1 MPDIRPP
8 RLDAMTNAAPGDRK
22 RVLFLAQT
30 PPPHH
35 GQSAVAALV
44 RDVFE
49 TDAGMI
55 VDQRWRGGAQ
65 SNTEIGKKTLG
76 KYLGFARLLI
86 ELFTLFII
94 GRRYDIAY
102 LGIAPWAHTA
112 FRDAILIGVAKL
124 LANRTW
130 VHAHGAGL
138 PELIGRPGPSGV
150 AVRTLL
156 AGTELIAITED
167 VARDARK
174 SGIFARIL
182 PLANMASDPGDPAV
196 STATTL
202 TIVCLGNLDPRKGV
216 LDFVDVVSTLAKYD
230 DRVRGVII
238 GGPTVHLDVEDV
250 KKRAAG
256 HGAESAIQVTGWVS
270 EERKNALLAE
280 ADIFL
285 YLSRHD
291 LAPVVLIEAL
301 AHGCVPIVLDTGGI
315 AEMAGPELAAN
326 VLEFHKDTVPITRVR
341 ALIENYLNDADA
353 LARDKARARKRYLNA
368 FTPKIFQSCILRFL
382 ANQDDTDGK
391 ISKSTPNAL
400 VDQTS

>member
-1 MPDIRPP
+1 
-8 RLDAMTNAAPGDRK
+8 
-22 RVLFLAQT
+22 
-30 PPPHH
+30 
-35 GQSAVAALV
+35 
-44 RDVFE
+44 
-49 TDAGMI
+49 
-55 VDQRWRGGAQ
+55 
-65 SNTEIGKKTLG
+65 
-76 KYLGFARLLI
+76 
-86 ELFTLFII
+86 
-94 GRRYDIAY
+94 
-102 LGIAPWAHTA
+102 
-112 FRDAILIGVAKL
+112 
-124 LANRTW
+124 
-130 VHAHGAGL
+130 
-138 PELIGRPGPSGV
+138 
-150 AVRTLL
+150 
-156 AGTELIAITED
+156 
-167 VARDARK
+167 
-174 SGIFARIL
+174 
-182 PLANMASDPGDPAV
+182 MASDPGDPAV

-256 HGAESAIQVTGWVS
+256 HGAESAIQVTGWVN
-270 EERKNALLAE
+270 EERKNALLAD

-291 LAPVVLIEAL
+291 LGPVVLIEAL

-382 ANQDDTDGK
+382 ASQDDAGGK
-391 ISKSTPNAL
+391 ISESTPRAL